1 MKAPESL
8 SALIE
13 LMTAL
18 SIYEKRHGD
27 KPIDGVEDIKR
38 LRIPRHKKEILIA
51 EYIGLQLGKEMGRE
65 AAHD

>member
-18 SIYEKRHGD
+18 SIYEKRHGHE
-27 KPIDGVEDIKR
+27 PIDGVEDIKR
-38 LRIPRHKKEILIA
+38 LRIPRRKKEILIA
-51 EYIGLQLGKEMGRE
+51 EYIGLQAGKEMGRE